1 MSGYR
6 LAQMQFLVN
15 DATGVV
21 VGIKAD
27 DQEIFLPTLAGE
39 KIPALRMPDGSYSTE
54 FVNVNSAA
62 MRRWRKA
69 IANVRNGS
77 GRARLALVGDSTT
90 AGSGSVATGSNNA
103 VAKSYPSFLANILNS
118 YHFPAIAT
126 SAWGRNLWPATDP
139 RVAAP
144 NWIQSSNML
153 NGNSIRANA
162 ILDPLSFNPGVPWDT
177 AEVWYADLN
186 GCGTFTINVDG
197 GAVLATI
204 SPNGAGAIKK
214 AQITR
219 ALGNGVLNVARTGA
233 GGQLYIA
240 GMVTYDS
247 TSPKVDVFNL
257 GWSGSIVSDW
267 TTTSTSYVSLATP
280 PSENLKTVAPDLTVI
295 CLTINDSGFGTDVNL
310 YKANLQ
316 TLVSAALT
324 TGDVVMMSGV
334 PSEASTA
341 SVSTQEKYINA
352 ALEVALN
359 NNLPFINLTQR
370 WGSYAISNAL
380 GLYTDLQHPLAIG
393 YADVANA
400 VASVLDA

>member
-1 MSGYR
+1 
-6 LAQMQFLVN
+6 
-15 DATGVV
+15 
-21 VGIKAD
+21 
-27 DQEIFLPTLAGE
+27 
-39 KIPALRMPDGSYSTE
+39 
-54 FVNVNSAA
+54 
-62 MRRWRKA
+62 
-69 IANVRNGS
+69 
-77 GRARLALVGDSTT
+77 
-90 AGSGSVATGSNNA
+90 
-103 VAKSYPSFLANILNS
+103 
-118 YHFPAIAT
+118 
-126 SAWGRNLWPATDP
+126 
-139 RVAAP
+139 VAAP